1 MDDINKA
8 IRKEDFMDLDLKNI
22 SEYAEEVSGQW
33 NGDNPGRGEDRAGIA
48 NDIIEKVAELRELL
62 SALDEF

>member
-1 MDDINKA
+1 MDKEFQKLP
-8 IRKEDFMDLDLKNI
+8 KEDFMDLDLKHI

-33 NGDNPGRGEDRAGIA
+33 NSKESGRGEDRAGIA

-62 SALDEF
+62 KELNDF